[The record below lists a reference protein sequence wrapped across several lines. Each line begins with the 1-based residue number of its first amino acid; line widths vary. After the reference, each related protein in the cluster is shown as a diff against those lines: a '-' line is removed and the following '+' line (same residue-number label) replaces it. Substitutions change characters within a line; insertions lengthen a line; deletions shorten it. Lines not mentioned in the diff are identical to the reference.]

1 MHIQAY
7 LDIYHYS
14 YNNINFLFFT
24 LILYTFQ
31 RNLKGYV
38 FFSTMTSISILN
50 LVDLYNARS
59 LKIALK

>member
-31 RNLKGYV
+31 RNLK
-38 FFSTMTSISILN
+38 
-50 LVDLYNARS
+50 VDLYDARS
-59 LKIALK
+59 LIVSLK